1 MDFNELVASR
11 AELEA
16 AIREI
21 QGKVTHLWRINHH
34 QEEKIKDLEK
44 QNEDQNAKFEAT
56 KHKLTRTEVTLRA
69 LEAKIKLQKAHIE
82 DLKEETRQKQD
93 EIKVLK
99 TQEKRDE
106 SKYAAKIS
114 ELKKENA
121 VQAAKI
127 AELQKAKTCEVSGV
141 KANLSFLQ
149 SKLRRVEEECE
160 NKIKELNSKNLKQK
174 VKMRDC
180 IKELQSQKED
190 QEAEI
195 EVLKDHLKDKEDL
208 ITQLLDASQTK
219 DSSWETQSQRL
230 SLLETQIETLEADKL
245 RQESR
250 SQELET
256 KYSAET
262 FRREKLQQQLKLNQY
277 DVDQVN
283 EIAQSLEFHFNS
295 TYVRF
300 SGDNKMHTK
309 AELEEAYLEAKR
321 LQDKR
326 RALALARRM
335 RIQEEEDRDSCA
347 YYEKC

>member
-21 QGKVTHLWRINHH
+21 QGKVTHLWRINHQ

-44 QNEDQNAKFEAT
+44 QNEDQNAIFEVT
-56 KHKLTRTEVTLRA
+56 KHKLTRTEVTIRA

-82 DLKEETRQKQD
+82 DLKEESQQKQD
-93 EIKVLK
+93 EIKLLE

-106 SKYAAKIS
+106 SKYAAKIL

-127 AELQKAKTCEVSGV
+127 AELRKAKTCEVSVV
-141 KANLSFLQ
+141 KANFSFLQ

-160 NKIKELNSKNLKQK
+160 NKIKELNSKNQKQK

-208 ITQLLDASQTK
+208 ISQLLDASQTK

-230 SLLETQIETLEADKL
+230 ALLETQVETLEADKL

-347 YYEKC
+347 YTEKC